1 VIGKKILVNNYPM
14 TIVGVSAA
22 GFEGLDPASS
32 PQIRVPVLMKEAVVP
47 EWNWFNA
54 ASRRAKWVQVFARL
68 KPGYTVQ
75 SAAAPLQV
83 LFRQV
88 REYETTLPEAKDW
101 SAYARQRFLEG
112 NVVIEKAETGYSE
125 LRNSFSTAL
134 IVLMSMVGLVLL
146 IACGNV
152 ANLLI
157 ARAFAR
163 QKEIAVRLS

>member
-83 LFRQV
+83 LFTQIRH
-88 REYETTLPEAKDW
+88 YEITLPAAKDW
-101 SAYARQRFLEG
+101 SAYSRDQFLKG
-112 NVVIEKAETGYSE
+112 KMLVTNASNGFSP
-125 LRNSFSTAL
+125 LRNDFSTGL
-134 IVLMSMVGLVLL
+134 IV
-146 IACGNV
+146 
-152 ANLLI
+152 
-157 ARAFAR
+157 
-163 QKEIAVRLS
+163 